1 MMKRQIQSGNPNMRT
16 WARGGL
22 PILLMTF
29 AFAGPAVSAA
39 KEVTPDKAA
48 VLRNLLDCRTRPDPA
63 ERLACYDA
71 AATRFE
77 TATTLGEVVVVDREQ
92 IRNIKRQSFGL
103 TLPSFA
109 IFSAG
114 AKTEEIDTRIELVL
128 DHPQT
133 GEDGHLQ
140 FVFEDG
146 AVWRQFDGGDIFPRP
161 RKGMKAVITK
171 GAVGGFF
178 LSLEGKPGFK
188 VQRLR

>member
-1 MMKRQIQSGNPNMRT
+1 MKAS
-16 WARGGL
+16 AHFCL
-22 PILLMTF
+22 PFLLSAM
-29 AFAGPAVSAA
+29 ALAAPAVSAA
-39 KEVTPDKAA
+39 KDVKPDRAA
-48 VLRNLLDCRTRPDPA
+48 VLKSLLDCKTKADPT

-77 TATTLGEVVVVDREQ
+77 TATAQGDVVVVDREQ
-92 IRNIKRQSFGL
+92 IRSIKRQSFGL
-103 TLPSFA
+103 TLPSVA
-109 IFSAG
+109 IFSG
-114 AKTEEIDTRIELVL
+114 GNKSEEIDNRIELVL
-128 DHPQT
+128 DHPLA

-146 AVWRQFDGGDIFPRP
+146 AVWRQFDGGEIYPKP

>member
-1 MMKRQIQSGNPNMRT
+1 MKMR
-16 WARGGL
+16 AGFSL
-22 PILLMTF
+22 SVPLLIMSI
-29 AFAGPAVSAA
+29 AVPEIGAA
-39 KEVTPDKAA
+39 KEISPDRAA
-48 VLRNLLDCRTRPDPA
+48 VFKDLLNCRNKSDPT
-63 ERLACYDA
+63 ERLACYDT

-77 TATTLGEVVVVDREQ
+77 TATTQGDVVVVDREQ
-92 IRNIKRQSFGL
+92 IRSIKRQSFGL

-109 IFSAG
+109 IFSG
-114 AKTEEIDTRIELVL
+114 GNRTEEIDTRIELIL

-146 AVWRQFDGGDIFPRP
+146 AVWRQFDDGEIFPRP
-161 RKGMKAVITK
+161 RKGMSAVITR